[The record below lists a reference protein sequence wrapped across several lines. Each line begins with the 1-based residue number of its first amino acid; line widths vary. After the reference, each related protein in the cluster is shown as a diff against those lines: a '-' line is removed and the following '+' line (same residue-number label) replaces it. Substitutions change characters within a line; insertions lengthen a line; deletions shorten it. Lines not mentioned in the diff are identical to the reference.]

1 MQFDFPF
8 KPYESQLEVM
18 NFIYDNIIS
27 NKNSIVESPTGT
39 GKSLIIRAI
48 ILKYLQNQTQFVQ
61 ASTQIPLWI
70 LQQSQQLKQQQASN
84 SRNEINEIIQSIRQ
98 IAYFPPDTVQNQ
110 LNVILSSNNIDINIQ
125 EHIESLLSYQYQP
138 QHKQV
143 IFASKTHTQL
153 QQFTQ
158 NLNDLTSSTLSSRD
172 FYCIHPTKD
181 IEDIDLFCKNTVC
194 KHRKPENLLR
204 ILKKTVGRNYNRE
217 ELKDIGLE
225 TSGCPYYS
233 SRIQAN
239 LSEVVLITHQQLD
252 ESFNENAILIIDEAH
267 NLQEQITE
275 RFTADVSVLDIV
287 KMSFQ
292 LEKYLEKQRQFL
304 KLEHIRSI
312 EVIKQQ
318 LFQVLRFIQAQSSP
332 AVSGSILGAQLK
344 QFKLDRMIQQDIDL
358 YISNRFVHR
367 TRDSQDEKV
376 QYRVLSL
383 LQLINNVDVLDKFIF
398 CSSFDNSIQ
407 LPDNYQSYNY
417 VKVFGKILNFKIKLS
432 HLQPILSLK
441 YKNVTCLGGT
451 IRPFVSFERLFDIQF
466 ETLAVGHVIQPGQL
480 KLSVVSRM
488 NNSEFKFVKENQ
500 NSCVFKGLLE
510 NIVKLRKGL
519 PREQNMIVFLPSYG
533 VLNGIKSICAGI
545 GLINEQNDNLND
557 NTKNDTQNDTQNK
570 EEMTFTFEKPKT
582 PLSFYE
588 TAIKQYKMH
597 ILFGVATASLA
608 EGIDFKNDA
617 CRLLLIV
624 GIPFMNPSD
633 PFVVEKMKINP
644 NFCLEKAF
652 RSVNQ
657 CVGRSIR
664 WAGDWAKVM
673 LVDSR
678 YKGYLNWVSD
688 WITKNGYQEEE
699 FE

>member
-84 SRNEINEIIQSIRQ
+84 SRNEINDIIQSIRQ
-98 IAYFPPDTVQNQ
+98 ITYFPPDTVQNQ

-204 ILKKTVGRNYNRE
+204 ILKKTVGRNFNRE
-217 ELKDIGLE
+217 ELKEIGLE

-252 ESFNENAILIIDEAH
+252 ESFNENAILVIDEAH

-304 KLEHIRSI
+304 KQEHIRSI

-332 AVSGSILGAQLK
+332 AVSGSNLGAQLK

-383 LQLINNVDVLDKFIF
+383 LQLISNVDVLDKFIF
-398 CSSFDNSIQ
+398 CSSEINN
-407 LPDNYQSYNY
+407 LVPDYLQSFNY
-417 VKVFGKILNFKIKLS
+417 VKVFGKILNFKVKLS
-432 HLQPILSLK
+432 HLQPILSLR

-451 IRPFVSFERLFDIQF
+451 IRPFGSFERLFDIQF

-488 NNSEFKFVKENQ
+488 GQAEFKFVKENQ
-500 NSCVFKGLLE
+500 NNCVLKELFE
-510 NIVKLRKGL
+510 HIVELRRKLPPG
-519 PREQNMIVFLPSYG
+519 QNMIVFLPSYG
-533 VLNGIKSICAGI
+533 VLNGIRALCSDFGI
-545 GLINEQNDNLND
+545 INEQNDP
-557 NTKNDTQNDTQNK
+557 QNNQ
-570 EEMTFTFEKPKT
+570 ELTFTFEKPKT

-588 TAIKQYKMH
+588 TAIRQFNSH

-652 RSVNQ
+652 RAVNQ

-699 FE
+699 FQ